1 MSAIARVML
10 DLGYSVSGSDVIKKE
25 LTDKLVANGAN
36 VYIGHKESN
45 IDGAELVVY
54 SSDIPKNN
62 IELLAA
68 AKKDIP
74 FIHRSEMLAKIL
86 NEKKGIAVAG
96 AHGKTTTSSMIALVM
111 EINKLDPT
119 FIIGGEV
126 LNIGSNA
133 KAGESEY
140 VVAEADES
148 DGSFLHYYPYIG
160 VVTNIEA
167 DHLENYDG
175 KFENLLDAYR
185 TYLQQVKPEGFS
197 VISYDDLYIRDI
209 ISEIKGDF
217 ITFGFNKEADI
228 VATDI
233 EFVNRTSFFNVIYRG
248 ENLGRIQLSVPGK
261 HNILNALATIVV
273 CLETGITFN
282 GIATALQE
290 FTGAKRRFQVIGE
303 YNDMVVIDDYAH
315 HPTEIQATITAAKA
329 TNKRIIAVFQPQR
342 YSRTY
347 FLLDAFSKAF
357 RDADEVIITNIYSP
371 AGDSQIEGINSTKL
385 VELIKKNSNKNT
397 KYLETKEDVFEYL
410 SSNIKGNDLILTM
423 GAGDIWRVAYQIAE
437 TWKNKC

>member
-1 MSAIARVML
+1 M
-10 DLGYSVSGSDVIKKE
+10 
-25 LTDKLVANGAN
+25 
-36 VYIGHKESN
+36 
-45 IDGAELVVY
+45 
-54 SSDIPKNN
+54 
-62 IELLAA
+62 
-68 AKKDIP
+68 
-74 FIHRSEMLAKIL
+74 
-86 NEKKGIAVAG
+86 KKGIAVAG

-233 EFVNRTSFFNVIYRG
+233 EFVNRTSFLMLY
-248 ENLGRIQLSVPGK
+248 
-261 HNILNALATIVV
+261 
-273 CLETGITFN
+273 
-282 GIATALQE
+282 
-290 FTGAKRRFQVIGE
+290 
-303 YNDMVVIDDYAH
+303 
-315 HPTEIQATITAAKA
+315 
-329 TNKRIIAVFQPQR
+329 
-342 YSRTY
+342 
-347 FLLDAFSKAF
+347 
-357 RDADEVIITNIYSP
+357 
-371 AGDSQIEGINSTKL
+371 
-385 VELIKKNSNKNT
+385 
-397 KYLETKEDVFEYL
+397 
-410 SSNIKGNDLILTM
+410 
-423 GAGDIWRVAYQIAE
+423 IAE
-437 TWKNKC
+437 KILVGFSYLYLVNIIF